1 MKDKLF
7 YLLGFPL
14 VWFVIATIT
23 ACPCAGKAY
32 ALAVAPSAWLLF
44 FESHTSVTPHQLQFA
59 GLPVMF
65 IVGLVLLKL
74 KMKPRV
80 IIISSVVIT
89 FILWITLLVFAR
101 HGTGIKVPGA
111 VPLWLLCC
119 FNLSLCLLPFF
130 ALPIKL
136 VSRRSP
142 AKKHHNFN

>member
-14 VWFVIATIT
+14 VWFVVATIT
-23 ACPCAGKAY
+23 ACPCADKVY
-32 ALAVAPSAWLLF
+32 VLAVAPSAWLLF
-44 FESHTSVTPHQLQFA
+44 FESKTSVTLHQLQFA

-74 KMKPRV
+74 RMKPSV

-89 FILWITLLVFAR
+89 FILWVTLLVLVR
-101 HGTGIKVPGA
+101 HSAASKVPGA
-111 VPLWLLCC
+111 VPTWLLCC

-142 AKKHHNFN
+142 AK